1 VHGRGFD
8 TLLLRAV
15 MGEECMKHR
24 EIKGAYGIAFAAMM
38 AALSVI
44 FLFLSAVLPTGKLVM
59 YFLSSIFIAPLAYGQ
74 APKYAMGC
82 FLSAALIGFLLLPSK
97 LGIVPY
103 VLFFG
108 HYGLGKYYIEKIKR
122 KRLGF
127 LLKFLYFNVCIAL
140 CYLLA
145 KEVLLADISV
155 EIPLWTIALAAQAIF
170 LIFDFA
176 YSLVLDIYYKRILK

>member
-1 VHGRGFD
+1 
-8 TLLLRAV
+8 
-15 MGEECMKHR
+15 MKHR
-24 EIKGAYGIAFAAMM
+24 EMKGAYGIAFSAMM

-44 FLFLSAVLPTGKLVM
+44 FLFLSAVLPAGRLVM

-74 APKYAMGC
+74 APKYAVGC
-82 FLSAALIGFLLLPSK
+82 FLSAALIGFFLLPNK

-108 HYGLGKYYIEKIKR
+108 HYGLGKYYIEKITR
-122 KRLGF
+122 KSLGF
-127 LLKFLYFNVCIAL
+127 ILKYLYFNICITL

-145 KEVLLADISV
+145 KEVLLADISA
-155 EIPLWTIALAAQAIF
+155 EISLWVIALAAQVVF